1 MSPSS
6 SEMPLV
12 DYFKVV
18 FLGSNGVGKTSIIHW
33 ILDLTPLDEYLPT
46 IGVRFHNLDT
56 VLNGNQYFLQFYDVS
71 GSKIYSNLLPSFLKA
86 AAVAILVFDY
96 KNKES
101 QLEIQTLY
109 SSVCKYLSSSRIL
122 LVGNKFEHEKKDIP
136 KTLASWTKT
145 HDLAIFPI
153 SVREN
158 IGKSILLQNIIRMIS
173 DQPAED
179 S

>member
-6 SEMPLV
+6 SEIPLV
-12 DYFKVV
+12 DYFKIL
-18 FLGSNGVGKTSIIHW
+18 FLGSNRVGKTSIIHW

-46 IGVRFHNLDT
+46 IGVRFYNLDT
-56 VLNGNQYFLQFYDVS
+56 NVSGNQYFLQFCDVS
-71 GSKIYSNLLPSFLKA
+71 GSKGYVNLISSLLKA

-96 KNKES
+96 ENKES
-101 QLEIQTLY
+101 QREIQTLY
-109 SSVCKYLSSSRIL
+109 RSVCEYFSSTRIL

-145 HDLAIFPI
+145 HDLAIFPV

-158 IGKSILLQNIIRMIS
+158 IGKSILLQNIIRIIS